1 MAINAGSQAY
11 GVDLP
16 PTQYDQDWTTQ
27 SPTTT
32 TYTAGQ
38 PEVGVNFVA
47 PSSGRVLVTLGAGTR
62 TTTAVTTRAVVTFIV
77 YNDNSD
83 GPVVQAAAFN
93 NGITGIGTASVSQ
106 YRYVGTFK
114 MISGLTP
121 GRNYYAQMV
130 HRSTAA
136 VAAGVVSIAARDISV
151 IPLT

>member
-32 TYTAGQ
+32 SYVAGQ

-47 PSSGRVLVTLGAGTR
+47 PASGRVLVCLGAGMR
-62 TTTAVTTRAVVTFIV
+62 TTTAVTSRGVVTFII

-83 GPVVQAAAFN
+83 GPVVQGASFN
-93 NGITGIGTASVSQ
+93 SGITGIGIAAISQ
-106 YRYVGTFK
+106 YSYVGTFK
-114 MISGLTP
+114 MMSNLTP
-121 GRNYYAQMV
+121 GRNYYAQVV

-136 VAAGVVSIAARDISV
+136 VAAGVVSIASRDITV